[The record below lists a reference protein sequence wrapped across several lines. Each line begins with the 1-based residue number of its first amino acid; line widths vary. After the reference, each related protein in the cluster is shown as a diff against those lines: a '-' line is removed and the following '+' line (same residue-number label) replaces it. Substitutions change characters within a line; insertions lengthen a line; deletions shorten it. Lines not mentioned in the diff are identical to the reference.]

1 MNALKIMEHA
11 VNQGG
16 SDYQFTATYFK
27 DLGYFIDKLNGT
39 GSAAQ
44 CYWFIYIGKPDGG
57 EERSEFGVSTL
68 DIPNG
73 YSLIMKYEQ

>member
-16 SDYQFTATYFK
+16 SDYQFSATYLK
-27 DLGYFIDKLNGT
+27 DLGYYTNKLNGT

-44 CYWFIYIGKPDGG
+44 CYWSIYIGNPDGG
-57 EERSEFGVSTL
+57 EERSKVGLTHL
-68 DIPNG
+68 HIRNG